1 MAIYQPSNVIPSS
14 FAGINEQTVD
24 ASKEIRISWQVN
36 GNSPMTGF
44 RIKIY
49 NNATTTTTPV
59 KDTGILQP
67 SNLPFY
73 GVDNKGNPQQY
84 IYEPKD
90 TNNISVKWSAWGL
103 SNNNEYKMEITQ
115 YWGTPTVNAGVV
127 SYPDSQTVTQ
137 WSGSVFLARETPTV
151 SINFSPALNS
161 SGVGGYAKQTFLGT
175 ITPSSTVIN
184 SVRWQLGQ
192 INNGEKVILEDTG
205 VINTGVIQYE
215 YTGLKTGETYS
226 INCIVV
232 TQDNVEV
239 SSGWQDFPVLYQ
251 GATNTGELTVKCLAD
266 DSNLL
271 SWQKALD
278 IPGTFSP
285 SSATPSINDG
295 ILNLSAGQ
303 SVSWNKV
310 DNEAMSFSSPWNAV
324 VKGKPTTYYTIDD
337 IETTNYATYRTIIS
351 PNKKILVSLPYPI
364 TPNQGET
371 WVLYENVSL
380 PETEYLE
387 GYFTSNNK
395 IFIGITTD
403 SSAGTITYNGN
414 QDEDTVTVY
423 NSTNGWVDEIY
434 RTLIFKST
442 DLPTG
447 DLLSWL
453 QANGTKQSTP
463 SYTKKVQLYSISSNG
478 TIVYQSNLNEMG
490 YIGAF
495 SYDGKYF
502 VLSNGVSGAY
512 LYSVSTTGIFSLIEE
527 ITDYSYGNYISF
539 SPTANTFFF
548 GNGQIFRI
556 IDSHARLWGK
566 IGSNITN
573 EDVAVFTND
582 GNTLYYNSNI
592 QDSIGDYYLMKYNV
606 DYNTVPSQWESTG
619 VYYPTGQTSQLLCCK
634 IQDEDILFGIIQPT
648 SNNTSGNILYYD
660 YYGFH
665 LVSTFILD
673 SNLNSFSSISPD
685 GETLICPFY
694 NNDGL
699 IGVYR
704 IETQLD
710 ELGHYA
716 HNIILQT
723 KIENAKT
730 YSCVFYD
737 NNNVIFGGYSDTS
750 STFLQNG
757 LVLVKGGNYLDFRI
771 NGTKYLQNLP
781 TWAWLKLGVDDIQ
794 TVILTSDGK
803 IIIDGAEISY
813 TAPSTINSVAIYGE
827 GTFDYIYI
835 TQDSITY
842 TPNFTPVWDSK
853 TLFFANFTTDLQ
865 GGTLSVSGNINNV
878 LYRVDADGN
887 LSFLVSV
894 PTTITKI
901 KDYGIRSA
909 NKYSYQLFYIDET
922 SKYSTPISSGQTCR
936 QFRAFSLIEASQN
949 ENNPNVYEVL
959 KVWRFGNNLST
970 GSISNNNSPNWLT
983 NFTPYRLRQPSA
995 RNGQSGTLQ
1004 ALLSNYNQSKNF
1016 YQDTVAL
1023 MDELKQASLSTNTF
1037 FLKDMKGNLYMV
1049 GISGPITQTVN
1060 IKSKVQEVTI
1070 SVPWEEVG
1078 DASNVSLI
1086 QYVTDDSKVKED
1098 EVLSVVLSVN
1108 PATGMLSATYPQN
1121 YYGTEFSLYALT
1133 PVEVDGQ
1140 ILFKLENGSVTAT
1153 KNNK

>member
-14 FAGINEQTVD
+14 FAGINEQAVD

-90 TNNISVKWSAWGL
+90 TNNVSVKWSTWGL

-137 WSGSVFLARETPTV
+137 WSGSVFLARETPTL

-192 INNGEKVILEDTG
+192 IKNGEKVILEDTG
-205 VINTGVIQYE
+205 AINTGVIQYE

-239 SSGWQDFPVLYQ
+239 SSGWQDFPVIYQ
-251 GATNTGELTVKCLAD
+251 GATNTGELTVKCLTD

-303 SVSWNKV
+303 SVSWNTV

-324 VKGKPTTYYTIDD
+324 VKGKPSTYYTIENKG
-337 IETTNYATYRTIIS
+337 ITNIQGLSFSKVVLST
-351 PNKKILVSLPYPI
+351 NKKLMVAIEKV
-364 TPNQGET
+364 
-371 WVLYENVSL
+371 
-380 PETEYLE
+380 
-387 GYFTSNNK
+387 
-395 IFIGITTD
+395 
-403 SSAGTITYNGN
+403 
-414 QDEDTVTVY
+414 
-423 NSTNGWVDEIY
+423 
-434 RTLIFKST
+434 
-442 DLPTG
+442 
-447 DLLSWL
+447 
-453 QANGTKQSTP
+453 NGTAYLFSFNEYGRFFYKTVL
-463 SYTKKVQLYSISSNG
+463 KDGNG
-478 TIVYQSNLNEMG
+478 ARLTGVVA
-490 YIGAF
+490 GAF
-495 SYDGKYF
+495 SYDDSYF
-502 VLSNGVSGAY
+502 VCCDSSGIYRYNIQSDGTFNFARKYTDDNYRSPTGACMAFIPNTNWFFLSGNGIYAIQGLGIEYKGPLSNSISTVFDVATFSADGNYLFWATNEGNGSNTLSKITVNTNNSTPSTWSRTNITTTSVPISQLIISPTDVNLLVGIETDNTTRNSPKILLYNGEITEFETGLIFGAY
-512 LYSVSTTGIFSLIEE
+512 NGCAISPDGTTLICPSAIGYPDYWETGIFS
-527 ITDYSYGNYISF
+527 
-539 SPTANTFFF
+539 
-548 GNGQIFRI
+548 
-556 IDSHARLWGK
+556 
-566 IGSNITN
+566 ITN
-573 EDVAVFTND
+573 TTAGYSVSLVKTIKAGIN
-582 GNTLYYNSNI
+582 
-592 QDSIGDYYLMKYNV
+592 
-606 DYNTVPSQWESTG
+606 
-619 VYYPTGQTSQLLCCK
+619 CCA
-634 IQDEDILFGIIQPT
+634 
-648 SNNTSGNILYYD
+648 
-660 YYGFH
+660 
-665 LVSTFILD
+665 
-673 SNLNSFSSISPD
+673 
-685 GETLICPFY
+685 FY
-694 NNDGL
+694 NNN
-699 IGVYR
+699 
-704 IETQLD
+704 E
-710 ELGHYA
+710 
-716 HNIILQT
+716 IIF
-723 KIENAKT
+723 
-730 YSCVFYD
+730 C
-737 NNNVIFGGYSDTS
+737 GYYYTS
-750 STFLQNG
+750 NPFTESGILSVN
-757 LVLVKGGNYLDFRI
+757 KGGYLDFRL
-771 NGTKYLQNLP
+771 NGNKYLQNLP
-781 TWAWLKLGVDDIQ
+781 TWAWLKLGIDDIQ

-803 IIIDGAEISY
+803 IVIDGAEISY

-827 GTFDYIYI
+827 GIFDYIYI
-835 TQDSITY
+835 TQDGITY
-842 TPNFTPVWDSK
+842 TPDFTPVWDSK

-865 GGTLSVSGNINNV
+865 GGTLSTSGDINNV

-887 LSFLVSV
+887 LSFLASV
-894 PTTITKI
+894 PTAITKI

-909 NKYSYQLFYIDET
+909 NKYSYQLYYLDEN

-949 ENNPNVYEVL
+949 ENSPNAYEVV
-959 KVWRFGNNLST
+959 KVWRFENNLST
-970 GSISNNNSPNWLT
+970 GSVSNNNSPNWLT

-1016 YQDTVAL
+1016 YEDTVAL

-1086 QYVTDDSKVKED
+1086 QYVTDDSEVKED

-1140 ILFKLENGSVTAT
+1140 ILFKLENGAVTAT

>member
-90 TNNISVKWSAWGL
+90 TNNVSVKWSAWGL
-103 SNNNEYKMEITQ
+103 ANNNEYKMEITQ
-115 YWGTPTVNAGVV
+115 YWGTPTVNSGVP

-175 ITPSSTVIN
+175 ITPSSTGIN
-184 SVRWQLGQ
+184 SVRWQLYQ
-192 INNGEKVILEDTG
+192 VKNGEKIVLEDTG
-205 VINTGVIQYE
+205 AINTGVIQYE

-251 GATNTGELTVKCLAD
+251 EATNTGELTVKCLAD

-278 IPGTFSP
+278 VPGVFSP
-285 SSATPSINDG
+285 SYATPSIDDG
-295 ILNLSAGQ
+295 ILNLSTGQ

-324 VKGKPTTYYTIDD
+324 VKGKPSTYYTIED
-337 IETTNYATYRTIIS
+337 ISSPNTSSKTRVILS
-351 PNKKILVSLPYPI
+351 PNKKLLVVISLGGTASIYNISTTTVI
-364 TPNQGET
+364 TLKQT
-371 WVLYENVSL
+371 LTQS
-380 PETEYLE
+380 
-387 GYFTSNNK
+387 
-395 IFIGITTD
+395 
-403 SSAGTITYNGN
+403 GTMGSFSFDGN
-414 QDEDTVTVY
+414 
-423 NSTNGWVDEIY
+423 
-434 RTLIFKST
+434 
-442 DLPTG
+442 
-447 DLLSWL
+447 
-453 QANGTKQSTP
+453 
-463 SYTKKVQLYSISSNG
+463 
-478 TIVYQSNLNEMG
+478 
-490 YIGAF
+490 
-495 SYDGKYF
+495 YF
-502 VLSNGVSGAY
+502 VLNSFNNLY
-512 LYSVSTTGIFSLIEE
+512 LYSVSSDGSFVLIDTLSQGSSGDC
-527 ITDYSYGNYISF
+527 ITF
-539 SPTANTFFF
+539 SPTTYIFFLSGDSIYRIVNNKLQSGGKLSSQNNTV
-548 GNGQIFRI
+548 G
-556 IDSHARLWGK
+556 
-566 IGSNITN
+566 
-573 EDVAVFTND
+573 VATFSAD
-582 GNTLYYNSNI
+582 GNYLYWATNTWDSNKGYKLIKVYVDVNTLPSTWQQTTITYTHNI
-592 QDSIGDYYLMKYNV
+592 ISQLLISPVDETLLIGIEDSSEFLTILVYDKYGVNEVNTTLNEGDYY
-606 DYNTVPSQWESTG
+606 S
-619 VYYPTGQTSQLLCCK
+619 CA
-634 IQDEDILFGIIQPT
+634 
-648 SNNTSGNILYYD
+648 
-660 YYGFH
+660 
-665 LVSTFILD
+665 
-673 SNLNSFSSISPD
+673 ISPD
-685 GETLICPFY
+685 GTTLICPSATGSNGEIGIFSITGDP
-694 NNDGL
+694 DGL
-699 IGVYR
+699 IYNKYSVSLV
-704 IETQLD
+704 ETISA
-710 ELGHYA
+710 GA
-716 HNIILQT
+716 FCC
-723 KIENAKT
+723 A
-730 YSCVFYD
+730 FYD
-737 NNNVIFGGYSDTS
+737 NNNVIFGGS
-750 STFLQNG
+750 SNISNTFLQNG
-757 LVLVKGGNYLDFRI
+757 LVLVKGGNYLDFRL
-771 NGTKYLQNLP
+771 NGTKRLQNLP
-781 TWAWLKLGVDDIQ
+781 TWAWLKSENNMQ
-794 TVILTSDGK
+794 TIFFTSSRE
-803 IIIDGAEISY
+803 IIIDGEKIPFSAPEIIS
-813 TAPSTINSVAIYGE
+813 SISIYGE

-835 TQDSITY
+835 TQDDITY
-842 TPNFTPVWDSK
+842 TPDFTPVWDSK

-865 GGTLSVSGNINNV
+865 GGTLSTSGDINNV

-887 LSFLVSV
+887 LSFLASV
-894 PTTITKI
+894 PTAITKI

-909 NKYSYQLFYIDET
+909 NKYSYQLYYLDEN
-922 SKYSTPISSGQTCR
+922 SKYSTPKSSGQTCR

-949 ENNPNVYEVL
+949 ENNPNVYEVV

-1016 YQDTVAL
+1016 YEDTVAL

-1086 QYVTDDSKVKED
+1086 QYVTDDSQVKED

-1108 PATGMLSATYPQN
+1108 PTTGMLSATYPQN